1 MSGKRQR
8 GTCFG
13 TAISAAVL
21 LFAGCS
27 DDTPNEFDRRSLS
40 PMATSAVTETGHLAT
55 PIPSSSVVSPVLSAA
70 APTPLQEAALDAYRQ
85 MWAAMLTAAE
95 SSDPDAPGLASYATG
110 EALAKL
116 RYSLTADQ
124 QHGLVSKGQ
133 LRITPEVAAI
143 VGTTAKINDCADDS
157 EWLRYNRDGS
167 LKAGPPGGRRQ
178 VAATATIV
186 DGRWKVAELRIDG
199 VGTC

>member
-1 MSGKRQR
+1 M
-8 GTCFG
+8 
-13 TAISAAVL
+13 
-21 LFAGCS
+21 
-27 DDTPNEFDRRSLS
+27 
-40 PMATSAVTETGHLAT
+40 
-55 PIPSSSVVSPVLSAA
+55 
-70 APTPLQEAALDAYRQ
+70 DAYRQ

-133 LRITPEVAAI
+133 LRISPEVADL
-143 VGTTAKINDCADDS
+143 VGTTAKITDCADDS

-167 LKAGPPGGRRQ
+167 LKQGPPGGRRQ